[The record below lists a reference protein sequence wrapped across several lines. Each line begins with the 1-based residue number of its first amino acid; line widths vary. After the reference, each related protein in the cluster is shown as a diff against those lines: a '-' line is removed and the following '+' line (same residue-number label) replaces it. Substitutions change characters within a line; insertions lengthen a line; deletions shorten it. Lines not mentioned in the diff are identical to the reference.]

1 MSETPILNRTNV
13 KFKEIG
19 ILFAIYSS
27 KRKEDRAKG
36 KDGVSHR
43 LIPSHNLHFSHSRG
57 NIKMLNWNVEEKK
70 KGRGGRKGFGRKKE
84 FVLFVHASGR
94 RSGAWRGV
102 RAAFAASSGGA
113 GTLDRNVPRQTN
125 ECR

>member
-1 MSETPILNRTNV
+1 MSETSILNRTNV

-57 NIKMLNWNVEEKK
+57 NIKMLNWNVEEK
-70 KGRGGRKGFGRKKE
+70 RK
-84 FVLFVHASGR
+84 
-94 RSGAWRGV
+94 GAWREERVWKKEGIRIIRARF
-102 RAAFAASSGGA
+102 RAALWSLARCARRICGIVWRRRDA
-113 GTLDRNVPRQTN
+113 
-125 ECR
+125 